1 MWGWNTPEGF
11 VKYVKGGMMGPSRE
25 DLVYD
30 VGRDWDATVH
40 LPEEWGLPIWKK
52 ENGGSRSGGGYT

>member
-1 MWGWNTPEGF
+1 
-11 VKYVKGGMMGPSRE
+11 MMGDMMGLTRE

-52 ENGGSRSGGGYT
+52 ENGGSRSGEGYT